1 MAANLT
7 LGPVLFNW
15 QPERW
20 RDFYFEIADEA
31 PVTTVY
37 LGEAVCS
44 KRAPLFEPHLE
55 AVVSRLQAA
64 GKRIAFSTLAEV
76 MSDVDRRLVKQVAGS
91 EGFFI
96 EANDVSAL
104 GFIGD
109 EPYAVGPYINV
120 YNEDALA
127 FFASKGAVSIC
138 LSPEL
143 PRESLKVLA
152 AAAKPLG
159 VALEVQVY
167 GRAPLALSAR
177 CYHARAH
184 NRTKDS
190 CQFVCD
196 RDPDGMVLR
205 SLDEEPVL
213 TINGIQTLSYS
224 CLNLVNEIDEMAAM
238 GIERF
243 RLSPHSQGMV
253 AVAEVFRAVI
263 EGRMAP
269 DEAVAQLGAIGLKA
283 PFANGFYHHRPGMN
297 WYPAG

>member
-1 MAANLT
+1 MAGDLT
-7 LGPVLFNW
+7 LRPVLFNW

-20 RDFYFEIADEA
+20 RDFYFEVADEA
-31 PVTTVY
+31 PVATVY

-44 KRAPLFEPHLE
+44 KRAPLFEPHIV
-55 AVVSRLQAA
+55 AVVSRLEAA
-64 GKRIAFSTLAEV
+64 GKRIAFLTLAEV
-76 MSDVDRRLVKQVAGS
+76 MTDVDRRLVKQVAGS

-104 GFIGD
+104 GFICD
-109 EPYAVGPYINV
+109 QPHAIGPYINV
-120 YNEDALA
+120 YNEDVLA
-127 FFASKGAVSIC
+127 FFASKGAVSVC

-143 PRESLKVLA
+143 PRDSLKVLA

-196 RDPDGMVLR
+196 MDPDGMVLR

-213 TINGIQTLSYS
+213 TINGIQTLS
-224 CLNLVNEIDEMAAM
+224 
-238 GIERF
+238 
-243 RLSPHSQGMV
+243 
-253 AVAEVFRAVI
+253 
-263 EGRMAP
+263 
-269 DEAVAQLGAIGLKA
+269 
-283 PFANGFYHHRPGMN
+283 
-297 WYPAG
+297 